1 MPLIW
6 LLMNQENGVWVT
18 VTCKELRDDK
28 RSLLSTIRASLSLPL
43 DFYFLGNSN
52 HLMAKNK
59 TQFVCQSCG
68 YQAPKWLGRCPG
80 CQEWNT
86 FVEERVIEER
96 TPERD
101 ILGFE
106 SEAVPTPVTEIV
118 AEEKGRFQIGISEF
132 DRVLGGGIVFGSVIL
147 VGGDP
152 GIGKSTLLLQVMHCL
167 ASKGKKVLYISGE
180 ESLQQSKMRADR
192 LGVSSEHLFVVSE
205 TSLEKI
211 LQDIQALRPLTVVV
225 DSIQTIYSSELPSTP
240 GSITQVREASSR
252 LLYLAKHLS
261 IPIFLI
267 GHVTKEG
274 FIAGPKV
281 LEHMVDTVLYIEGE
295 ANYAFRI
302 LRAVK
307 NRFGSTNEIG
317 VFEMKDSGLVE
328 VINPSEFFLS
338 GRTQPTSGSVVMPSV
353 EGSRPILIELQALVV
368 PTNFGVPRRTAQGVD
383 ANRVS
388 LLVAVM
394 EKRLGVHLNN
404 QDIFLNIAG
413 GMKVEEPGVDL
424 GVIAAISSSF
434 RDKVIDPEMAVF
446 GEVGLGGEVRGVSQ
460 PEVRVK
466 EAVRL
471 GFKRILLPKPNQEK
485 VKGVKGIELIGV
497 KTIGEAI
504 DKLF

>member
-1 MPLIW
+1 M
-6 LLMNQENGVWVT
+6 T
-18 VTCKELRDDK
+18 K
-28 RSLLSTIRASLSLPL
+28 
-43 DFYFLGNSN
+43 
-52 HLMAKNK
+52 AK
-59 TQFVCQSCG
+59 THFVCQACG

-86 FVEERVIEER
+86 FVEERVIEEKV
-96 TPERD
+96 PERD
-101 ILGFE
+101 LLGFE
-106 SEAVPTPVTEIV
+106 AEAVPTSITEIV
-118 AEEKGRFQIGISEF
+118 GEERGRFQIGIEEF

-152 GIGKSTLLLQVMHCL
+152 GIGKSTLLLQVMNRL

-180 ESLQQSKMRADR
+180 ESLQQTKMRADR
-192 LGVSSEHLFVVSE
+192 LGISSEHLFVVAE

-211 LQDIQALRPLTVVV
+211 LQDIQTLRPSTAVV

-240 GSITQVREASSR
+240 GSISQVREASSR

-261 IPIFLI
+261 VPIFLV

-295 ANYAFRI
+295 ATHAFRI

-317 VFEMKDSGLVE
+317 VFEMKDSGMVE
-328 VINPSEFFLS
+328 VVSPSEFFLS
-338 GRTQPTSGSVVMPSV
+338 ERTRAISGSVVMPSM

-368 PTNFGVPRRTAQGVD
+368 PTSFGIPRRTAQGVD

-394 EKRLGVHLNN
+394 EKRLGIHLNN

-413 GMKVEEPGVDL
+413 GMRVEEPAGDL
-424 GVIAAISSSF
+424 GVVASIASNF
-434 RDKVIDPEMAVF
+434 RDKVIDPEMVVF

-466 EAVRL
+466 EAARL
-471 GFKRILLPKPNQEK
+471 GFKRCLLPKQNEQK
-485 VKGVKGIELIGV
+485 VRAGKGMELIG
-497 KTIGEAI
+497 I
-504 DKLF
+504 DSVQEVMKILFK

>member
-1 MPLIW
+1 M
-6 LLMNQENGVWVT
+6 T
-18 VTCKELRDDK
+18 K
-28 RSLLSTIRASLSLPL
+28 
-43 DFYFLGNSN
+43 
-52 HLMAKNK
+52 AK
-59 TQFVCQSCG
+59 THFVCQACG

-86 FVEERVIEER
+86 FVEERVIEEKV
-96 TPERD
+96 PERD
-101 ILGFE
+101 LLGFE
-106 SEAVPTPVTEIV
+106 AEAVPTSITEIV
-118 AEEKGRFQIGISEF
+118 GEERGRFQIGIEEF

-152 GIGKSTLLLQVMHCL
+152 GIGKSTLLLQMMNRL

-180 ESLQQSKMRADR
+180 ESLQQTKMRADR
-192 LGVSSEHLFVVSE
+192 LGISSEHLFVVSE

-211 LQDIQALRPLTVVV
+211 LQDIQTLRPSAAVV

-240 GSITQVREASSR
+240 GSISQVREASSR
-252 LLYLAKHLS
+252 LLYVAKHLS
-261 IPIFLI
+261 IPIFLV

-295 ANYAFRI
+295 ATHAFRI

-328 VINPSEFFLS
+328 VVSPSEFFLS
-338 GRTQPTSGSVVMPSV
+338 ERTQATSGSVVMPSM
-353 EGSRPILIELQALVV
+353 EGSRPILVELQALVV
-368 PTNFGVPRRTAQGVD
+368 PTSFGIPRRMAQGVD

-394 EKRLGVHLNN
+394 EKRLGIHLNN

-413 GMKVEEPGVDL
+413 GMRVEEPAGDL
-424 GVIAAISSSF
+424 GVIASIASNF
-434 RDKVIDPEMAVF
+434 RDKAIDPELVVF

-460 PEVRVK
+460 SEVRVK

-471 GFKRILLPKPNQEK
+471 GFKRCLLPKQNQQK
-485 VKGVKGIELIGV
+485 IKGVKGMELIGINSV
-497 KTIGEAI
+497 QEVMKV
-504 DKLF
+504 LFK

>member
-1 MPLIW
+1 MP
-6 LLMNQENGVWVT
+6 
-18 VTCKELRDDK
+18 K
-28 RSLLSTIRASLSLPL
+28 S
-43 DFYFLGNSN
+43 
-52 HLMAKNK
+52 K

-86 FVEERVIEER
+86 FVEERMIEER

-152 GIGKSTLLLQVMHCL
+152 GIGKSTLLLQVMSCL

-211 LQDIQALRPLTVVV
+211 LQDIQTLRPSTVVV

-252 LLYLAKHLS
+252 LLYLAKRLS

-295 ANYAFRI
+295 ANHAFRI

-307 NRFGSTNEIG
+307 NRFGPTNEIG
-317 VFEMKDSGLVE
+317 VFEMKGSGLVE

-338 GRTQPTSGSVVMPSV
+338 GRTQPASGSVVMPSI

-413 GMKVEEPGVDL
+413 GIKVEEPGADL

-466 EAVRL
+466 EAARL

-497 KTIGEAI
+497 RTVGEAI
-504 DKLF
+504 EKLF

>member
-1 MPLIW
+1 M
-6 LLMNQENGVWVT
+6 
-18 VTCKELRDDK
+18 
-28 RSLLSTIRASLSLPL
+28 
-43 DFYFLGNSN
+43 
-52 HLMAKNK
+52 
-59 TQFVCQSCG
+59 
-68 YQAPKWLGRCPG
+68 
-80 CQEWNT
+80 
-86 FVEERVIEER
+86 IEER

-152 GIGKSTLLLQVMHCL
+152 GIGKSTLLLQVMSCL

-211 LQDIQALRPLTVVV
+211 LQDIQALRPSTVVV

-252 LLYLAKHLS
+252 LLYLAKRLS

-295 ANYAFRI
+295 ANHAFRI

-307 NRFGSTNEIG
+307 NRFGPTNEIG
-317 VFEMKDSGLVE
+317 VFEMKGSGLVE

-338 GRTQPTSGSVVMPSV
+338 GRTQPASGSVVMPSI

-413 GMKVEEPGVDL
+413 GMKVEEPGADL

-466 EAVRL
+466 EAARL

-497 KTIGEAI
+497 RTVGEAV

>member
-1 MPLIW
+1 
-6 LLMNQENGVWVT
+6 
-18 VTCKELRDDK
+18 
-28 RSLLSTIRASLSLPL
+28 
-43 DFYFLGNSN
+43 
-52 HLMAKNK
+52 MAKNK

-152 GIGKSTLLLQVMHCL
+152 GIGKSTLLLQVMSCL

-211 LQDIQALRPLTVVV
+211 LQDIQALRPSTVVV

-252 LLYLAKHLS
+252 LLYLAKRLS

-295 ANYAFRI
+295 ANHAFRI

-307 NRFGSTNEIG
+307 NRFGPTNEIG
-317 VFEMKDSGLVE
+317 VFEMKGSGLVE

-338 GRTQPTSGSVVMPSV
+338 GRTQPASGSVVMPSI

-413 GMKVEEPGVDL
+413 GMKVEEPGADL

-466 EAVRL
+466 EAARL

-497 KTIGEAI
+497 RTVGEAV

>member
-1 MPLIW
+1 MS
-6 LLMNQENGVWVT
+6 
-18 VTCKELRDDK
+18 K
-28 RSLLSTIRASLSLPL
+28 
-43 DFYFLGNSN
+43 
-52 HLMAKNK
+52 AK
-59 TQFVCQSCG
+59 THFVCQACG

-86 FVEERVIEER
+86 FAEERLIEEKV
-96 TPERD
+96 PERD
-101 ILGFE
+101 LLGFE
-106 SEAVPTPVTEIV
+106 SEAVPTPITEI
-118 AEEKGRFQIGISEF
+118 AGEERGRFQIGLGEF

-152 GIGKSTLLLQVMHCL
+152 GIGKSTLLLQVMNRL

-180 ESLQQSKMRADR
+180 ESLQQTKMRADR

-211 LQDIQALRPLTVVV
+211 LQDIQTLRPSTVVV

-240 GSITQVREASSR
+240 GSISQVREASSQ

-261 IPIFLI
+261 VPIFLI

-295 ANYAFRI
+295 ATHAFRI

-328 VINPSEFFLS
+328 VVSPSEFFLS
-338 GRTQPTSGSVVMPSV
+338 ERTQPTSGSVIMPSM

-368 PTNFGVPRRTAQGVD
+368 PSSFGVPRRTAQGVD

-394 EKRLGVHLNN
+394 EKRLGAHLGN

-413 GMKVEEPGVDL
+413 GMRVEEPAADL
-424 GVIAAISSSF
+424 GVIASIASNF
-434 RDKVIDPEMAVF
+434 KDKLIDPEMVVF
-446 GEVGLGGEVRGVSQ
+446 GEIGLGGEVRGVSQ
-460 PEVRVK
+460 SELRVK
-466 EAVRL
+466 EAGRL
-471 GFKRILLPKPNQEK
+471 GFKRCLLPKQNREK
-485 VKGVKGIELIGV
+485 MRGVKGMELIGV
-497 KTIGEAI
+497 NSVQEVMKV
-504 DKLF
+504 LF

>member
-1 MPLIW
+1 M
-6 LLMNQENGVWVT
+6 T
-18 VTCKELRDDK
+18 K
-28 RSLLSTIRASLSLPL
+28 
-43 DFYFLGNSN
+43 
-52 HLMAKNK
+52 AK
-59 TQFVCQSCG
+59 THFVCQACG

-86 FVEERVIEER
+86 FVEERVIEEKV
-96 TPERD
+96 PERD
-101 ILGFE
+101 LLGFE
-106 SEAVPTPVTEIV
+106 AEAVPTSITEIV
-118 AEEKGRFQIGISEF
+118 GEERGRFQIGIEEF

-152 GIGKSTLLLQVMHCL
+152 GIGKSTLLLQMMNRL

-180 ESLQQSKMRADR
+180 ESLQQTKMRADR
-192 LGVSSEHLFVVSE
+192 LGISSEHLFVVSE

-211 LQDIQALRPLTVVV
+211 LQDIQTLRPSAAVV

-240 GSITQVREASSR
+240 GSISQVREASSR
-252 LLYLAKHLS
+252 LLYVAKHLS
-261 IPIFLI
+261 IPIFLV

-274 FIAGPKV
+274 FIDGPKV
-281 LEHMVDTVLYIEGE
+281 LEHMVHTVLYIEGE
-295 ANYAFRI
+295 ATHAFRI

-328 VINPSEFFLS
+328 VVSPSEFFLS
-338 GRTQPTSGSVVMPSV
+338 ERTQATSGSVVMPSM
-353 EGSRPILIELQALVV
+353 EGSRPILVELQALVV
-368 PTNFGVPRRTAQGVD
+368 PTSFGIPRRMAQGVD

-394 EKRLGVHLNN
+394 EKRLGIHLNN

-413 GMKVEEPGVDL
+413 GMRVEEPAGDL
-424 GVIAAISSSF
+424 GVIASIASNF
-434 RDKVIDPEMAVF
+434 RDKAIDPELVVF

-460 PEVRVK
+460 SEVRVK

-471 GFKRILLPKPNQEK
+471 GFKRCLLPKQNQQK
-485 VKGVKGIELIGV
+485 IKGVKGMELIGINSV
-497 KTIGEAI
+497 QEVMKV
-504 DKLF
+504 LFK

>member
-1 MPLIW
+1 
-6 LLMNQENGVWVT
+6 
-18 VTCKELRDDK
+18 
-28 RSLLSTIRASLSLPL
+28 
-43 DFYFLGNSN
+43 
-52 HLMAKNK
+52 MAKSK

-96 TPERD
+96 TTERD

-211 LQDIQALRPLTVVV
+211 LQDIQALRPSTVVV

-252 LLYLAKHLS
+252 LLYLAKRLS

-295 ANYAFRI
+295 ANHAFRI

-307 NRFGSTNEIG
+307 NRFGPTNEIG
-317 VFEMKDSGLVE
+317 VFEMKGSGLVE

-338 GRTQPTSGSVVMPSV
+338 GRTQPASGSVVMPSI

-466 EAVRL
+466 EAARL

-497 KTIGEAI
+497 RTVGEAVE
-504 DKLF
+504 KLF

>member
-1 MPLIW
+1 
-6 LLMNQENGVWVT
+6 
-18 VTCKELRDDK
+18 
-28 RSLLSTIRASLSLPL
+28 
-43 DFYFLGNSN
+43 
-52 HLMAKNK
+52 MAKAK

-118 AEEKGRFQIGISEF
+118 TEEKGRFQIGISEF

-152 GIGKSTLLLQVMHCL
+152 GIGKSTLLLQVMNCL

-211 LQDIQALRPLTVVV
+211 LQDIQALRPSTVVV

-252 LLYLAKHLS
+252 LLYLAKRLS

-295 ANYAFRI
+295 ANHAFRI

-317 VFEMKDSGLVE
+317 VFEMKGSGLVE

-338 GRTQPTSGSVVMPSV
+338 GRTQPASGSVVMPSIG
-353 EGSRPILIELQALVV
+353 GSRPILIELQALVV

-394 EKRLGVHLNN
+394 EKRLGIHLNN

-466 EAVRL
+466 EAARL

-485 VKGVKGIELIGV
+485 VKGMKGIELIGV
-497 KTIGEAI
+497 KTVKEAVER
-504 DKLF
+504 LF